1 MDRDHPHAG
10 ATYQIIPRADGGFG
24 VEVTIPNSHP
34 TMVTGFATEAA
45 AEAWVARHKEGV
57 STGTS
62 LRRKAFY
69 PQKR

>member
-1 MDRDHPHAG
+1 MERDHPHAG
-10 ATYQIIPRADGGFG
+10 ATYQVVAREDGGFG

-45 AEAWVARHKEGV
+45 AEAWIARHKEGV
-57 STGTS
+57 TNSTS
-62 LRRKAFY
+62 LRRKTFY